1 MAPADTDT
9 AALDALASAL
19 TGDAGAAD
27 GARRC
32 AKFLLTRVPGATV
45 VQ

>member
-1 MAPADTDT
+1 MPPDDDAT
-9 AALDALASAL
+9 ALDALAAAL

-32 AKFLLTRVPGATV
+32 AKYLLTRVEGACV